1 MNASMISEIENFMD
15 LYCNTWPFSGSVL
28 VSKNGETVFK
38 KGYGFAS
45 HEYNIPN
52 TPQTKHRICSITKQF
67 TAMAIMMLQERG
79 KLSTHDNARKYMPD
93 YNELDERITIHQLL
107 THTSGLQY
115 LFGAEFE
122 KTMNQPKH
130 KRSHMID
137 AFRNLPLICEPG
149 QAWNYS
155 NFGYYLLAC
164 IIENASGMTYDVFLT
179 ENIFKPLNM
188 YNTGVERDKKIIE
201 GLATGYYLN
210 DESLIRFKYMNID
223 LAFGS
228 GDIYSTV
235 EDMQLW
241 NLALSSEKLVSKE
254 TLDLIFTP
262 YACSGETESEGNDY
276 GYGWF
281 IEEKFGRNRI
291 SHGGGGLG
299 FITEFHRYDSEE
311 LSIIVFS
318 NYGFTSVMRII
329 DIIAAFMLEEKVA
342 FPNKPPIYELESG
355 VFDRYIGTYKNDIEK
370 FTVYQDEGKMYF
382 MIDEEY
388 VIPIFPVSPTNF
400 HHTWIDESY
409 TFYKD
414 DNDDL
419 CFCGAKKMI

>member
-1 MNASMISEIENFMD
+1 
-15 LYCNTWPFSGSVL
+15 
-28 VSKNGETVFK
+28 
-38 KGYGFAS
+38 
-45 HEYNIPN
+45 
-52 TPQTKHRICSITKQF
+52 
-67 TAMAIMMLQERG
+67 
-79 KLSTHDNARKYMPD
+79 
-93 YNELDERITIHQLL
+93 
-107 THTSGLQY
+107 
-115 LFGAEFE
+115 
-122 KTMNQPKH
+122 
-130 KRSHMID
+130 
-137 AFRNLPLICEPG
+137 
-149 QAWNYS
+149 
-155 NFGYYLLAC
+155 
-164 IIENASGMTYDVFLT
+164 
-179 ENIFKPLNM
+179 M

-400 HHTWIDESY
+400 HNTWIDESY

-419 CFCGAKKMI
+419 CFCGTKKMI